1 MYSQYEL
8 EKEMPN
14 NEMLKSVLSFFS
26 VLWVISGIGVIA
38 GQFVPP
44 ALMLPLMV
52 VEVVL
57 LISMIFIRKARKAG
71 STFAMVFALISGI
84 TLYPVLTYYVGSLG
98 GEVVLAVF
106 VSTAVVFAAYG
117 LVGYRLNKNL
127 VGWSSYLFVALIAF
141 FVISLFGFF
150 VPFSSGFAMILS
162 MGGVLLFSLYTIY
175 DFNRIRHQPMSQ
187 EDVPFVAI
195 GLYLDFLNLF
205 LNILRLTSFL
215 SRD

>member
-26 VLWVISGIGVIA
+26 VLWVVSGIGVIA

-52 VEVVL
+52 VEVI
-57 LISMIFIRKARKAG
+57 LIIAMVFIRKARKAG
-71 STFAMVFALISGI
+71 STFALAFALISGV

-98 GEVVLAVF
+98 GEIVLAVF
-106 VSTAVVFAAYG
+106 VSTAIVFAAYG
-117 LVGYRLNKNL
+117 LVGYRMNKNL

-141 FVISLFGFF
+141 LVISIFAFF
-150 VPFSSGFAMILS
+150 VPFSSGMALVLS
-162 MGGVLLFSLYTIY
+162 IAGVLLFSLYTIY
-175 DFNRIRHQPMSQ
+175 DFNSIRHQPMSEQ
-187 EDVPFVAI
+187 DVPFVAI

-205 LNILRLTSFL
+205 LNILRLASFL
-215 SRD
+215 TRD

>member
-1 MYSQYEL
+1 MYSHYEL

-26 VLWVISGIGVIA
+26 LLWVVSGIGVIA

-44 ALMLPLMV
+44 ALMLPLMI
-52 VEVVL
+52 VEVIL

-71 STFAMVFALISGI
+71 RTFAMVFALISGV

-117 LVGYRLNKNL
+117 LIGYRMNKNL

-150 VPFSSGFAMILS
+150 VPFSSGFAMMLS

-175 DFNRIRHQPMSQ
+175 DFNRIRHQPMTDQ
-187 EDVPFVAI
+187 DVPFVAI